1 MFGKT
6 IRLSEFRV
14 TGSICEDLIF
24 LCFYLQMLNEKI
36 LKLNETCLKC
46 EYQLKYITVAWEKN
60 GTDEFREKWVWSFET
75 LNSAYHAKYWYY
87 IFLL

>member
-6 IRLSEFRV
+6 IRLSEFWV

-24 LCFYLQMLNEKI
+24 LCFYLQMSNEKI

-60 GTDEFREKWVWSFET
+60 KTDEFREKWVWSFEI
-75 LNSAYHAKYWYY
+75 LNSAYHAK
-87 IFLL
+87 